1 MESDPCVLDDN
12 LLPYKIAE
20 NKAVRA
26 EKWGLRCIRDHVEPY
41 CRTTVAENSRLEL
54 QMTATAAEP
63 LVLVPGLLCSP
74 ALYGPQLAAFGGTR
88 QVIVAD
94 HTRSDRMEAI
104 AADIL
109 ASAPPRFALA
119 GLSMGGYI
127 AMAIMRAAPERV
139 TRVAFLDTSA
149 RPDPPERTA
158 DRRRL
163 MELAKTKGTREVQQV
178 LLQRLVHPD
187 RLGEADLVETVLR
200 MAEDVGVAAFL
211 RQQEAIIARPDSRP
225 GLGTIAC
232 PALGLVG
239 EQDMQTPP
247 EIAEEIAGGIGG
259 ARLVVV
265 PDCGH
270 LSTLERPAAVNAALA
285 AWLDED

>member
-1 MESDPCVLDDN
+1 
-12 LLPYKIAE
+12 
-20 NKAVRA
+20 
-26 EKWGLRCIRDHVEPY
+26 
-41 CRTTVAENSRLEL
+41 LEL

-74 ALYGPQLAAFGGTR
+74 ALFGPQSAAFGGTR
-88 QVIVAD
+88 QVLVAE

-109 ASAPPRFALA
+109 ATAPPRFALA

-127 AMAIMRAAPERV
+127 AMAIMRMAPERV

-149 RPDPPERTA
+149 RADPPERTA

-163 MELAKTKGTREVQQV
+163 MELATAKGTREVQKI
-178 LLQRLVHPD
+178 LLQRLIHPD

-200 MAEDVGVAAFL
+200 MADEVGVAAFL

-225 GLGTIAC
+225 GLGAIAC
-232 PALGLVG
+232 PTLVLVG
-239 EQDMQTPP
+239 EQDLQTPP
-247 EIAEEIAGGIGG
+247 EIAQEIAGRIAG
-259 ARLVVV
+259 AELAVV
-265 PDCGH
+265 PECGH

-285 AWLDED
+285 RWLDGA

>member
-1 MESDPCVLDDN
+1 MRP
-12 LLPYKIAE
+12 I
-20 NKAVRA
+20 
-26 EKWGLRCIRDHVEPY
+26 
-41 CRTTVAENSRLEL
+41 
-54 QMTATAAEP
+54 AAEP

-74 ALYGPQLAAFGGTR
+74 ALYGPQVEAFGRGR
-88 QVIVAD
+88 AVLVAD

-104 AADIL
+104 AADVL
-109 ASAPPRFALA
+109 AAAPSRFALA

-163 MELAKTKGTREVQQV
+163 MELAQAKGTREVQKV

-187 RLGEADLVETVLR
+187 RLGEADLVETVLG

-211 RQQEAIIARPDSRP
+211 RQQEAIIARIDSRP
-225 GLGTIAC
+225 GLGAIGC
-232 PALGLVG
+232 PALVLVG

-247 EIAEEIAGGIGG
+247 DIAAEIAGRIDG

-265 PDCGH
+265 PECGH
-270 LSTLERPAAVNAALA
+270 LSTLERPAQVNAALA
-285 AWLDED
+285 AWLDEA